1 MPTTLEVINIFF
13 IILTFPIG
21 ATGVEQT
28 VLAQNMAGLNIQ
40 ALHTLLSRYYNQF
53 PLQPVAP
60 PPASSAPY
68 MLPAMNM
75 NNFNLHVAPL
85 IAPTPQPFNPQYNFI
100 PTNVA
105 TMNNEEVRVEIPL
118 PVAMRYNSFLFFTTQ
133 NCSGSTR
140 KTSAMEKVSIP
151 AKREKNIG
159 ERKTGYVYSILVIN

>member
-40 ALHTLLSRYYNQF
+40 ALHALLSRYYNQF

-100 PTNVA
+100 PTMTIA
-105 TMNNEEVRVEIPL
+105 NNEPMVNLQREPIVEVL
-118 PVAMRYNSFLFFTTQ
+118 PDNSNL
-133 NCSGSTR
+133 
-140 KTSAMEKVSIP
+140 I
-151 AKREKNIG
+151 
-159 ERKTGYVYSILVIN
+159 